1 MTLPANGFRF
11 RMESLSFEWFLLV
24 GFSVVQTKNV
34 SSHTAVKNKIKDFL
48 HRSRQQCTFFSNV
61 PLFFQP
67 TYYNYAQISS
77 QNLSSKILASG
88 WEHLRTRVYMAFLGM
103 KATGGCQD
111 PPHLRHTTTTNGL
124 RQFQGPN
131 WLIPFDATLCNKRRY
146 EGLSPQKLPSAEKPN
161 RQIRQNFI
169 VKWFLRLSN
178 IFLLLLL
185 FLLFPCLCSLLA
197 KKYKFDSWQ
206 LSKH

>member
-1 MTLPANGFRF
+1 MY
-11 RMESLSFEWFLLV
+11 V
-24 GFSVVQTKNV
+24 FSECA
-34 SSHTAVKNKIKDFL
+34 S
-48 HRSRQQCTFFSNV
+48 
-61 PLFFQP
+61 FFQL
-67 TYYNYAQISS
+67 TYYNYAQILS
-77 QNLSSKILASG
+77 QNLRSKILVSG
-88 WEHLRTRVYMAFLGM
+88 WEHLHTWVYMAFLGM
-103 KATGGCQD
+103 KATGSCQD

-161 RQIRQNFI
+161 RQIRQNFT